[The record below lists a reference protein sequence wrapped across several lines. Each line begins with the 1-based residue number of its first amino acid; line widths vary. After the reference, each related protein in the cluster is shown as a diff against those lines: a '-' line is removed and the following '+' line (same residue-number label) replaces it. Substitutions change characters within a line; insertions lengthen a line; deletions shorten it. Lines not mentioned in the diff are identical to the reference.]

1 MIRLAMRSRI
11 PLFPCHVRRMI
22 LPAVAIAGCLFGASP
37 LVVARA
43 LDPLSVP
50 QKAIIAKTLLQA
62 DVTGGPEK
70 ETVALVE
77 YLTGDRGERD
87 AVGLLLGVYDGA
99 AENRRLL
106 WTRDYA
112 ASLGGFVAGGE
123 LALLDLDGDGRNE
136 IVVQF
141 HHHDEP
147 GAVRVVGEILRE
159 SGGRFAIAWSGL
171 MRLDTT
177 GPDSV
182 LQGPQRER
190 FTRQLDV
197 ERTARTH
204 GGMVVFKKKV
214 WVAAGI
220 PIDPPQTIEESFPL
234 ALPGSR

>member
-1 MIRLAMRSRI
+1 
-11 PLFPCHVRRMI
+11 
-22 LPAVAIAGCLFGASP
+22 
-37 LVVARA
+37 
-43 LDPLSVP
+43 
-50 QKAIIAKTLLQA
+50 
-62 DVTGGPEK
+62 
-70 ETVALVE
+70 
-77 YLTGDRGERD
+77 
-87 AVGLLLGVYDGA
+87 
-99 AENRRLL
+99 LL

-190 FTRQLDV
+190 FTRQVDV

-214 WVAAGI
+214 WVAAGM